1 MKQHKDI
8 LIKNLIDKS
17 NAALDDAKL
26 ALDHDRLDNALN
38 RIYYAIFYIVS
49 ALAYTKNFVTSKHN
63 QLLGWFIKNFIKEN
77 IFDIEY
83 GKIYK
88 KAYENRM
95 KSDYEFTYKPDKEKV
110 IDLLNKSRKFI
121 TMVHNYINNGN

>member
-8 LIKNLIDKS
+8 LIKNLKEKS

-26 ALDHDRLDNALN
+26 AIDNDRLDTAHN
-38 RIYYAIFYIVS
+38 RIYYAIFYIVA
-49 ALAYTKNFVTSKHN
+49 ALGYKQDFVTSKHA

-77 IFDIEY
+77 IFDIEM
-83 GKIYK
+83 GEIYK

-110 IDLLNKSRKFI
+110 VDLFNKSKKFI
-121 TMVHNYINNGN
+121 ITVQDYVS